1 MSDITRF
8 IYKESDE
15 SSQFFADFE
24 NYDTGVV
31 NTQGFEDGDVALF
44 SWNGKK
50 YRGTLR
56 QQGDESNGLF
66 EVVNVKER
74 I

>member
-8 IYKESDE
+8 IYKESDD
-15 SSQFFADFE
+15 SKDFFADFE
-24 NYDTGVV
+24 NYETGIV
-31 NTQGFEDGDVALF
+31 NTLGFEDGDVALF
-44 SWNGKK
+44 SWKDKK